1 MRPMTTDSNAPDDDS
16 LGRGPARASGRV
28 ERRLDRLASGERR
41 DEVEGEREEVGQAVE
56 FQGRML
62 RVDPRHPGH
71 QPEHED
77 ATGGVSDHR
86 DAAVDEAANHQATE
100 SESGREPAPKDL
112 LASAEE
118 LAEVVRRQCAELER
132 REQRLHHNL
141 AMLDAERR
149 SARLL
154 RTEFDEFASARER
167 ELSRLE
173 VELLERSVAVTA
185 LEGELAREKQ
195 SVAAEWQGLAE
206 ERSAI
211 QSERVAAHAELAD
224 ERQRMLDELRAE
236 RDAQLEELA
245 RRATELDA
253 EAKRIERAHEESIAD
268 IAAIRM
274 ASESEARQERVL
286 LDSRLRFQQDHLDK
300 SRVELEQAQT
310 EFRWE
315 QQAARVWLEQEL
327 LQSRLLR
334 DQLDRRRGLLDEREK
349 SIERERDLLV
359 RSRRA
364 QEDGLSRERERLA
377 GERGHWEHERDIAR
391 ADLRRQQD
399 LLALHAEN
407 LETRRQRLD
416 SLRVELEET
425 NRKTLETRLAVEE
438 AYSQLAR
445 SAGAEETRFRVDE
458 ARSVLAEYYRGT
470 RDSLTRQ
477 RQEIDQMQERLLQQR
492 AELQA
497 ERDALAAWG
506 LSREQK
512 GLEREAALGAA
523 REELDSREREARALR
538 ERWLAERQEAESVI
552 RDLLDQLELR
562 VGLTRDAGG

>member
-1 MRPMTTDSNAPDDDS
+1 MAGA
-16 LGRGPARASGRV
+16 GRG
-28 ERRLDRLASGERR
+28 
-41 DEVEGEREEVGQAVE
+41 AV
-56 FQGRML
+56 
-62 RVDPRHPGH
+62 
-71 QPEHED
+71 
-77 ATGGVSDHR
+77 
-86 DAAVDEAANHQATE
+86 
-100 SESGREPAPKDL
+100 
-112 LASAEE
+112 
-118 LAEVVRRQCAELER
+118 
-132 REQRLHHNL
+132 
-141 AMLDAERR
+141 
-149 SARLL
+149 
-154 RTEFDEFASARER
+154 
-167 ELSRLE
+167 
-173 VELLERSVAVTA
+173 
-185 LEGELAREKQ
+185 
-195 SVAAEWQGLAE
+195 
-206 ERSAI
+206 AI

-445 SAGAEETRFRVDE
+445 SAGAEETRLRVDE

>member
-1 MRPMTTDSNAPDDDS
+1 MRPMSTDSNAPDDDS
-16 LGRGPARASGRV
+16 LGRVRVRASSRV
-28 ERRLDRLASGERR
+28 ERRLDRLAGGERR
-41 DEVEGEREEVGQAVE
+41 DEVDDEQEVVGQSIE
-56 FQGRML
+56 LSGRML
-62 RVDPRHPGH
+62 RVDPRHP
-71 QPEHED
+71 EHED
-77 ATGGVSDHR
+77 ATGGVADHR
-86 DAAVDEAANHQATE
+86 DTVVDEAADDEATE
-100 SESGREPAPKDL
+100 SETGREPAPEDL

-118 LAEVVRRQCAELER
+118 LAEMVRRQCAELER

-141 AMLDAERR
+141 ALLDAEQR

-154 RTEFDEFASARER
+154 RTEFDEYAAARER

-185 LEGELAREKQ
+185 LEGELAREKE
-195 SVAAEWQGLAE
+195 SVAAEWNGLAE

-224 ERQRMLDELRAE
+224 ERERMLGELKAE

-245 RRATELDA
+245 QRAIELDA
-253 EAKRIERAHEESIAD
+253 EAKRIERAREEAVAD
-268 IAAIRM
+268 IAAIRA
-274 ASESEARQERVL
+274 ASESESRQERVL
-286 LDSRLRFQQDHLDK
+286 LDSRLRFQQDHLEK
-300 SRVELEQAQT
+300 SRAELEQGQT
-310 EFRWE
+310 AFRWE

-349 SIERERDLLV
+349 SVERERDLLV

-377 GERGHWEHERDIAR
+377 GERGHWEHERDVAR

-445 SAGAEETRFRVDE
+445 TAGAEETRLRVDE
-458 ARSVLAEYYRGT
+458 ARSVLSEYYRGT

-506 LSREQK
+506 LAREQK
-512 GLEREAALGAA
+512 GLEREAILGAA
-523 REELDSREREARALR
+523 REELDAREREARALR

-562 VGLTRDAGG
+562 VGLTRDMVG